1 MISCLGKISAEIKL
15 HQKALRARHKEAGV
29 PLKLNLFNLGLPVS
43 ISKIWDRMIAHF
55 LQLAFR
61 SFVHTGDFSVS
72 TADGGSFRVGDG
84 TGKPLAIRFRST
96 SAELAVLLDPDLRFA
111 ELYVDGDIVLEQ
123 GSLAGLLAMILS
135 QDRTANPTR
144 WAKPQWL
151 LRYIG
156 RRLKQF
162 NSRNKA
168 KANVAHHYDLNGKLY
183 SIFLDASRQYSCA
196 YFENPDQTL
205 EDAQLAKLRHLA
217 AKLLLDPG
225 RRVLDIGSGWGGLGC
240 YLAESCGARVD
251 GVTLSVEQFE
261 YSRARTRDAGY
272 AGKLQFLLKD
282 YRDLDQ
288 IYDRIVSVG
297 MFEHVGNGFYNEF
310 FRKCYE
316 LLSDDGVFV
325 LHSCG
330 RSDGPGITN
339 PWLTKYIFPGG
350 YIPALSEVLPAIE
363 RAGFL
368 VTDIEI
374 LRLHYADTLKE
385 WHERFLAKRDEVSCL
400 YDVRFCRMWELYLVS
415 SEMAFREEGM
425 MVFQIQ
431 MTKTQGVVPTTRN
444 YIPEEARL
452 RDTKVSR
459 AVLSS

>member
-1 MISCLGKISAEIKL
+1 MDILLKRNFISSG
-15 HQKALRARHKEAGV
+15 R
-29 PLKLNLFNLGLPVS
+29 PVS
-43 ISKIWDRMIAHF
+43 ISRIWDRTIVH
-55 LQLAFR
+55 LLKLAFR

-72 TADGGSFRVGDG
+72 TADGESFRVGDG
-84 TGKPLAIRFRST
+84 SGEPLAIRFMST

-123 GSLAGLLAMILS
+123 GSLAGLLAMLLS
-135 QDRTANPTR
+135 QDRTANPTG

-151 LRYIG
+151 WRYIG
-156 RRLKQF
+156 RRLKRF

-168 KANVAHHYDLNGKLY
+168 KANVAHHYDLNGELY
-183 SIFLDASRQYSCA
+183 SMFLDAGRQYSCA
-196 YFENPDQTL
+196 YFEYPDQTL
-205 EDAQLAKLRHLA
+205 EEAQHAKLRRLA
-217 AKLLLDPG
+217 AKLVLGSG

-240 YLAESCGARVD
+240 YLAGNCGAQVD
-251 GVTLSVEQFE
+251 GVTLSIEQFE
-261 YSRARTRDAGY
+261 YSCARARDGGY
-272 AGKLQFLLKD
+272 ADKVQFLLKD

-288 IYDRIVSVG
+288 VYDRIVSVG
-297 MFEHVGNGFYNEF
+297 MFEHVGSGFYNEF

-316 LLSDDGVFV
+316 LLSDDGVFL

-339 PWLTKYIFPGG
+339 PWLAKYIFPGG
-350 YIPALSEVLPAIE
+350 YIPALSEVLAAIE

-385 WHERFLAKRDEVSCL
+385 WRERFLAKRGEVSYL
-400 YDVRFCRMWELYLVS
+400 YDERFCRMWDLYLVS
-415 SEMAFREEGM
+415 SEMAFREEEM

-431 MTKTQGVVPTTRN
+431 MTKRQGVVPSTRD
-444 YIPEEARL
+444 YISESETRL
-452 RDTKVSR
+452 RGKEICRHIDERIS
-459 AVLSS
+459 

>member
-1 MISCLGKISAEIKL
+1 MT
-15 HQKALRARHKEAGV
+15 
-29 PLKLNLFNLGLPVS
+29 
-43 ISKIWDRMIAHF
+43 HF

-61 SFVHTGDFSVS
+61 SFVHTGDFNVA

-84 TGKPLAIRFRST
+84 TGEPLAIRFMST

-111 ELYVDGDIVLEQ
+111 ELYVDGNIVLEQ
-123 GSLAGLLAMILS
+123 GSIAGLLAMLLS
-135 QDRTANPTR
+135 QDRTANPTP

-151 LRYIG
+151 WRYIG
-156 RRLKQF
+156 RRLQF
-162 NSRNKA
+162 NSRNQA

-196 YFENPDQTL
+196 YFENSSQTL
-205 EDAQLAKLRHLA
+205 EDAQRAKMRHLA
-217 AKLLLDPG
+217 AKLLLHRG
-225 RRVLDIGSGWGGLGC
+225 HRVLDIGSGWGGFGY
-240 YLAESCGARVD
+240 YLAENCGAQVD

-261 YSRARTRDAGY
+261 YSCARARDA
-272 AGKLQFLLKD
+272 ACKLQFFLKD

-288 IYDRIVSVG
+288 VYDRIVSAG
-297 MFEHVGNGFYNEF
+297 MFEHVGSGCYEEF

-339 PWLTKYIFPGG
+339 PWLAKYIFPGG

-385 WHERFLAKRDEVSCL
+385 WRNRFLAKRSEVSCL
-400 YDVRFCRMWELYLVS
+400 YDERFCRMWELYLVS

-431 MTKTQGVVPTTRN
+431 MTKTQGVVPITRN
-444 YIPEEARL
+444 YISESETGL
-452 RDTKVSR
+452 RDKEFSR
-459 AVLSS
+459 QIDQRLVVDQSLASSQA

>member
-1 MISCLGKISAEIKL
+1 
-15 HQKALRARHKEAGV
+15 
-29 PLKLNLFNLGLPVS
+29 
-43 ISKIWDRMIAHF
+43 MIAHL

-84 TGKPLAIRFRST
+84 TGAPLAVRFMSA

-111 ELYVDGDIVLEQ
+111 ELYVDGDIALEQ
-123 GSLAGLLAMILS
+123 GSLAGLLAMLLS
-135 QDRTANPTR
+135 QDRSANPTR

-151 LRYIG
+151 MRYFG

-162 NSRNKA
+162 NSRIRA

-196 YFENPDQTL
+196 YFEYPDQTL
-205 EDAQLAKLRHLA
+205 EEAQHAKLRHLA
-217 AKLLLDPG
+217 AKLLLGPG

-240 YLAESCGARVD
+240 YLAENCGARVD
-251 GVTLSVEQFE
+251 GVTLSIEQFE
-261 YSRARTRDAGY
+261 YSCARARDAGC
-272 AGKLQFLLKD
+272 ADKVQFLLKD

-288 IYDRIVSVG
+288 VYDRIVSVG
-297 MFEHVGNGFYNEF
+297 MFEHVGSGFYNEF

-316 LLSDDGVFV
+316 LLSDDGVLV

-339 PWLTKYIFPGG
+339 PWLAKYIFPGG

-385 WHERFLAKRDEVSCL
+385 WRERFLAKRGEVSYL
-400 YDVRFCRMWELYLVS
+400 YDERFCRMWDLYLVS

-431 MTKTQGVVPTTRN
+431 MTKTQGVVPKTRN
-444 YIPEEARL
+444 YIPESETWL
-452 RDTKVSR
+452 RGKEICRHIDERIS
-459 AVLSS
+459 